1 MSTAF
6 LNLLQVCR
14 FFANLILLPVCSL
27 CFSAKLFMEVM
38 PMAELPETALLQ
50 YIHKTAERGCEEL
63 RNLMDYAGQPSL
75 KQTLTGQLEE
85 YQSLQKRAATLL
97 RRQEQTPAGIG
108 RLTKF
113 STGLLSA
120 GQMFLNDSPS
130 RIAELTIRGNH
141 AGVCQTLRQLHD
153 YQGEDAAVLELAQR
167 LLRTEEG
174 NIESLKS
181 FL

>member
-1 MSTAF
+1 
-6 LNLLQVCR
+6 
-14 FFANLILLPVCSL
+14 
-27 CFSAKLFMEVM
+27 
-38 PMAELPETALLQ
+38 MAELPETALLQ

-63 RNLMDYAGQPSL
+63 RNLMDYAEQPSL
-75 KQTLTGQLEE
+75 RQTLCSQLTE
-85 YQSLQKRAATLL
+85 YQHLQKHAATLL
-97 RRQEQTPAGIG
+97 RQQEQVPAGIG

-120 GQMFLNDSPS
+120 GQMFLNNSPS

-141 AGVCQTLRQLHD
+141 VGVCQTLRQLHE
-153 YQGEDAAVLELAQR
+153 YTGEDPTILNLAQN
-167 LLRTEEG
+167 LLQTEEH